1 MKLLGKKRTDGEGQ
15 ENKRKPQRI
24 KRKYKKP
31 NDVKWFYFMPALLVI
46 GVICMVV
53 GGIMVHNNSVAYN
66 KKIMASSM
74 AKGQEL
80 TLRNGESEGTL
91 KMGNSLLSADE
102 KTLAVEIEYDS
113 EAHSHLSSYG
123 QNYNLFLVDTEDNV
137 MDDAELSY
145 GMFGTDGSG
154 VLRIHNDKGFK
165 NKAFMVFLLDKGVLS
180 TSDELRTGQAM
191 TDAEIDKSLSAQL
204 SEIEEQDSDEEDT
217 TMDDDRLPPTYIAR
231 LNAHSAEKS
240 YRNWSNDRQ
249 LVEDLFVDDNLK
261 KIDKEKKKIEG
272 QIEKGETT
280 LEEMEQ
286 RLEENPADEIA
297 ESNKRDVESSLDRL
311 EDDLQNAE
319 DNYENITS
327 ENIEKSVLDPVQSD
341 FNRYTVIDINKV
353 Q

>member
-1 MKLLGKKRTDGEGQ
+1 
-15 ENKRKPQRI
+15 
-24 KRKYKKP
+24 
-31 NDVKWFYFMPALLVI
+31 MPALLVV
-46 GVICMVV
+46 GVICMII

-91 KMGNSLLSADE
+91 TMGNSLLSADK

-113 EAHSHLSSYG
+113 EAHAQLSSYG

-137 MDDAELSY
+137 MDDAEISY

-154 VLRIHNDKGFK
+154 VLRIHNDEGFK
-165 NKAFMVFLLDKGVLS
+165 NKAFMVFILDKGVLS
-180 TSDELRTGQAM
+180 TSDELRTDQAM

-204 SEIEEQDSDEEDT
+204 SEIEEKNSDEEET

-231 LNAHSAEKS
+231 LNAHSADTS

-261 KIDKEKKKIEG
+261 KIDKEKKKLEG

-286 RLEENPADEIA
+286 RLEENPQDEIA
-297 ESNKRDVESSLDRL
+297 QSNKRDIESSLDNL

-319 DNYENITS
+319 TNYEEIS
-327 ENIEKSVLDPVQSD
+327 GENIDENVLNPVQSEFD
-341 FNRYTVIDINKV
+341 RYTVININKV